1 MWHAIILVCKLY
13 ALIILW
19 KMKGV
24 TVMNKTEKVVFI
36 HSISFKIILLVIAIT
51 IFTLAGSVL
60 GANNEVKSILE
71 DTNEN
76 YIMSIAEQGAQT
88 ISNIPEE
95 IADDDEYTAVMKG
108 IEMAGIDSAYAYLV
122 SADGT
127 MLYHPTADKI
137 GQSVE
142 NTVIKGVVSEL
153 AAGKK
158 PQDAVVE
165 YDYKGDVKYAGY
177 ALTSNNMIVVITA
190 DKSEIVS
197 PLNRMIR
204 YMLGIAA
211 GTLVL
216 SAIIGYIMS
225 IFICRPIQQMTQIIG
240 KTSQLDFTPTEN
252 GGQLRKRRDET
263 GLMAR
268 AVHDMRANLRK
279 MVQDINTASSDI
291 TTNVDSLRQT
301 SDMIN
306 SMCTDNSATTQELA
320 AGMEEAAATTVNVNE
335 NVQTMRQEAESIA
348 DMAGKGAEQSG
359 EVMERAKNLGN
370 KTEQAS
376 KRTMDMYQNVKDK
389 SDKAIEGSKA
399 VNKIDELSNTIMEIS
414 SQTGLLALNAS
425 IEAARAGEAGK
436 GFAVVATEIGSL
448 ADQTSKA
455 IADIGTIVKAVNEA
469 VDNMTDCMKET
480 TEFLEKSVLEDYKE
494 FQEVSV
500 QYQADADAYGDNMNK
515 VKDAIDKLTA
525 LTETSAEAL
534 DGIKDTV
541 NESATGVTDIAQKTS
556 DMVEKT
562 VDIHDKV
569 TECYGCA
576 DELNN
581 IVAKFKLK

>member
-216 SAIIGYIMS
+216 SVIIGYIMS

-335 NVQTMRQEAESIA
+335 NVQTMRQEAGSIA

>member
-306 SMCTDNSATTQELA
+306 SMCTDNSATTQALA

>member
-1 MWHAIILVCKLY
+1 
-13 ALIILW
+13 
-19 KMKGV
+19 
-24 TVMNKTEKVVFI
+24 MNKTEKVVFI

-216 SAIIGYIMS
+216 SVIIGYIMS

-469 VDNMTDCMKET
+469 VGNMTDCMKET
-480 TEFLEKSVLEDYKE
+480 TEFLEKSVLGDYKE

-569 TECYGCA
+569 TQCYGCA

-581 IVAKFKLK
+581 IVAKFKLQ

>member
-216 SAIIGYIMS
+216 SVIIGYIMS

-480 TEFLEKSVLEDYKE
+480 TEFLEKSVLEDYTE

>member
-76 YIMSIAEQGAQT
+76 YIMSMVEQGAQT

-469 VDNMTDCMKET
+469 VGNMTDCMKET
-480 TEFLEKSVLEDYKE
+480 TEFLEKSVLGDYKE

-569 TECYGCA
+569 TQCYGCA

-581 IVAKFKLK
+581 IVAKFKLQ

>member
-1 MWHAIILVCKLY
+1 
-13 ALIILW
+13 
-19 KMKGV
+19 
-24 TVMNKTEKVVFI
+24 MNKTEKVVFI

-216 SAIIGYIMS
+216 SVIIGYIMS

-348 DMAGKGAEQSG
+348 DMAGKEAEQSG

-455 IADIGTIVKAVNEA
+455 IADIETIVKAVNEA

>member
-1 MWHAIILVCKLY
+1 
-13 ALIILW
+13 
-19 KMKGV
+19 
-24 TVMNKTEKVVFI
+24 MNKTEKVVFI

-216 SAIIGYIMS
+216 SVIIGYIMS

-335 NVQTMRQEAESIA
+335 NVQTMRQEAGSIA

-569 TECYGCA
+569 TQCYGCA

-581 IVAKFKLK
+581 IVAKFKLQ

>member
-1 MWHAIILVCKLY
+1 
-13 ALIILW
+13 
-19 KMKGV
+19 
-24 TVMNKTEKVVFI
+24 MNKTEKVVFI

-216 SAIIGYIMS
+216 SVIIGYIMS

-348 DMAGKGAEQSG
+348 VMAGKGAEQSG

>member
-1 MWHAIILVCKLY
+1 
-13 ALIILW
+13 
-19 KMKGV
+19 
-24 TVMNKTEKVVFI
+24 MNKTEKVVFI

-216 SAIIGYIMS
+216 SVIIGYIMS

-335 NVQTMRQEAESIA
+335 NVQTMRQEAASIA

>member
-216 SAIIGYIMS
+216 SVIIGYIMS

-268 AVHDMRANLRK
+268 AVHDMRTNLRK

-469 VDNMTDCMKET
+469 VGNMTDCMKET
-480 TEFLEKSVLEDYKE
+480 TEFLEKSVLGDYKE

-569 TECYGCA
+569 TQCYGCA

-581 IVAKFKLK
+581 IVAKFKLQ

>member
-1 MWHAIILVCKLY
+1 
-13 ALIILW
+13 
-19 KMKGV
+19 
-24 TVMNKTEKVVFI
+24 
-36 HSISFKIILLVIAIT
+36 
-51 IFTLAGSVL
+51 
-60 GANNEVKSILE
+60 
-71 DTNEN
+71 
-76 YIMSIAEQGAQT
+76 
-88 ISNIPEE
+88 
-95 IADDDEYTAVMKG
+95 
-108 IEMAGIDSAYAYLV
+108 
-122 SADGT
+122 

-137 GQSVE
+137 GQPVE

-216 SAIIGYIMS
+216 SVIIGYIMS

-448 ADQTSKA
+448 ADQTSRA

>member
-216 SAIIGYIMS
+216 SVIIGYIMS

-389 SDKAIEGSKA
+389 SIEGSKA

-541 NESATGVTDIAQKTS
+541 NESATDVTDIAQKTS

>member
-216 SAIIGYIMS
+216 SVIIGYIMS

-320 AGMEEAAATTVNVNE
+320 AGMQETLANTQHIVQNIAEVKQNSESIYQMALNGVEQSHQAYERAAAMEKTSTQSSKQANE
-335 NVQTMRQEAESIA
+335 IY
-348 DMAGKGAEQSG
+348 EQ
-359 EVMERAKNLGN
+359 M
-370 KTEQAS
+370 
-376 KRTMDMYQNVKDK
+376 KDK
-389 SDKAIEGSKA
+389 ADAAVEQSKA
-399 VNKIDELSNTIMEIS
+399 VQKINDLTNEIKEIS
-414 SQTGLLALNAS
+414 SKTNLLALNAN
-425 IEAARAGEAGK
+425 IEAARAGEAGR
-436 GFAVVATEIGSL
+436 GFAVVASEIGSL
-448 ADQTSKA
+448 ASQTLSTVGNINSIVVEVNDAVSSLTQCITTIMDFLENTVVNDYAQFQKSGTEYRTDSDDFKNIMGQTKDSMQLLEKYIDEISTASDGINDMMSQSTSGISDIAEKSSQTQTSTAEGYNRLQECRESIEQLKK
-455 IADIGTIVKAVNEA
+455 IVEQ
-469 VDNMTDCMKET
+469 
-480 TEFLEKSVLEDYKE
+480 FHL
-494 FQEVSV
+494 
-500 QYQADADAYGDNMNK
+500 G
-515 VKDAIDKLTA
+515 
-525 LTETSAEAL
+525 
-534 DGIKDTV
+534 
-541 NESATGVTDIAQKTS
+541 
-556 DMVEKT
+556 
-562 VDIHDKV
+562 
-569 TECYGCA
+569 
-576 DELNN
+576 
-581 IVAKFKLK
+581 

>member
-1 MWHAIILVCKLY
+1 
-13 ALIILW
+13 
-19 KMKGV
+19 
-24 TVMNKTEKVVFI
+24 MNKTEKVVFI

-216 SAIIGYIMS
+216 SVIIGYIMS

-480 TEFLEKSVLEDYKE
+480 TEFLEKSVLGDYKE

-569 TECYGCA
+569 TQCYGCA

-581 IVAKFKLK
+581 IVAKFKLQ

>member
-252 GGQLRKRRDET
+252 GGQLRKCRDET

-306 SMCTDNSATTQELA
+306 SMCTDNSATTQALA

>member
-1 MWHAIILVCKLY
+1 
-13 ALIILW
+13 
-19 KMKGV
+19 
-24 TVMNKTEKVVFI
+24 MNKTEKVVFI

-216 SAIIGYIMS
+216 SVIIGYIMS

-252 GGQLRKRRDET
+252 GGQLRKHRDET

-279 MVQDINTASSDI
+279 MVQDINTARSDI

-469 VDNMTDCMKET
+469 VGNMTDCMKET
-480 TEFLEKSVLEDYKE
+480 TEFLEKSVLGDYKE

-569 TECYGCA
+569 TQCYGCA

-581 IVAKFKLK
+581 IVAKFKLQ

>member
-1 MWHAIILVCKLY
+1 M
-13 ALIILW
+13 
-19 KMKGV
+19 
-24 TVMNKTEKVVFI
+24 
-36 HSISFKIILLVIAIT
+36 
-51 IFTLAGSVL
+51 
-60 GANNEVKSILE
+60 
-71 DTNEN
+71 
-76 YIMSIAEQGAQT
+76 
-88 ISNIPEE
+88 
-95 IADDDEYTAVMKG
+95 
-108 IEMAGIDSAYAYLV
+108 
-122 SADGT
+122 
-127 MLYHPTADKI
+127 
-137 GQSVE
+137 
-142 NTVIKGVVSEL
+142 
-153 AAGKK
+153 
-158 PQDAVVE
+158 E
-165 YDYKGDVKYAGY
+165 YDYKGNVKYAGY

-190 DKSEIVS
+190 DRSEIVS
-197 PLNRMIR
+197 PLSSMTQ

-216 SAIIGYIMS
+216 SVIIGYIMS
-225 IFICRPIQQMTQIIG
+225 IFICRPIQQMTKIIG
-240 KTSQLDFTPTEN
+240 KTSRLDFTPTEN

-268 AVHDMRANLRK
+268 EVHDMRTNLRK

-469 VDNMTDCMKET
+469 VGNMTDCMKET

-500 QYQADADAYGDNMNK
+500 QYQ
-515 VKDAIDKLTA
+515 DAIDKLTA

-581 IVAKFKLK
+581 IVAKFKLQ

>member
-1 MWHAIILVCKLY
+1 
-13 ALIILW
+13 
-19 KMKGV
+19 
-24 TVMNKTEKVVFI
+24 MNKTEKVTFI
-36 HSISFKIILLVIAIT
+36 HSISFKIILLVIGIT
-51 IFTLAGSVL
+51 ILTLAGSVIS
-60 GANNEVKSILE
+60 ANNEAKGILE
-71 DTNEN
+71 DANEN
-76 YIMSIAEQGAQT
+76 YIMSLAEQGAKT
-88 ISNIPEE
+88 ISNIPEALVDE
-95 IADDDEYTAVMKG
+95 GEYTEVMQG
-108 IEMAGIDSAYAYLV
+108 IEMKGLDSAYAYLV

-137 GQSVE
+137 GQPVE
-142 NTVIKGVVSEL
+142 NAVIKGVVAEL
-153 AAGKK
+153 EAGNK
-158 PQDAVVE
+158 PQNEVVE
-165 YDYKGDVKYAGY
+165 YEFNGALKYAGY
-177 ALTSNNMIVVITA
+177 ALTDNDMIVVVTA
-190 DKSEIVS
+190 DKSEITD
-197 PLNRMIR
+197 PLNTMIN

-211 GTLVL
+211 VSLVV
-216 SAIIGYIMS
+216 SIVIGYIIS
-225 IFICRPIQQMTQIIG
+225 RFICKPIQQLTQIIG
-240 KTSQLDFTPTEN
+240 KTSRLDFTPTEN
-252 GGQLRKRRDET
+252 GGRLRERHDET
-263 GLMAR
+263 GVMAR
-268 AVHDMRANLRK
+268 EVHDMRANLRK
-279 MVQDINTASSDI
+279 MVQDIGGASANI

-306 SMCTDNSATTQELA
+306 SMCTDNSATTQQLA

-348 DMAGKGAEQSG
+348 DMAGKGAKQSD
-359 EVMERAKNLGN
+359 EVMERAKNLGH

-515 VKDAIDKLTA
+515 VKDAIDKLTT
-525 LTETSAEAL
+525 LTETSADAL

-581 IVAKFKLK
+581 IVAKFKLQ

>member
-216 SAIIGYIMS
+216 SVIIGYIMS

-480 TEFLEKSVLEDYKE
+480 TEFLEKSVLGDYKE